1 MRTGVCPESGSHIR
15 TISIA
20 FLFIFIVSWPARC
33 RAQASYSIEPK
44 PGVGHT
50 IRVSFQYEHPDLG
63 AFELYYE
70 LGRSFDPAKRTVF
83 VVGDGQQYYVRKGLI
98 EPLQEEIFG
107 DRFNVVGL
115 IGRGAN
121 EVAVQHVKH
130 GESIDWLEA
139 YGVFKSS
146 EWVEDI
152 ESVRKDLLGAS
163 GKVCF
168 YGRSGGA
175 TLVHQFLAKHADHV
189 LAVFT
194 QASYNPF
201 LDVEFGLSSDTF
213 WDEIAHSD
221 AALQLMLL
229 EALSRHS
236 SDRSRIVLLLQRQ
249 NFFVPAN
256 QIAAE
261 RAKLIHAL
269 HDWDQAV
276 IDKLSEDYQ
285 VNAILETLA
294 APDPAANVREF
305 ELYAPI
311 FAQRHGQMRERIDPD
326 FEVSELFSQPLLGML
341 ENKQIAMPTMDFH
354 SAHRMEADV
363 FLLAGRFDHDVDY
376 RSQFA
381 LASAY
386 PNHRLLLLS
395 DDHTF
400 MALKK
405 TGLYPRLVQ
414 TALAEGVYGPAKAG
428 VENQLGAL
436 VYREF

>member
-1 MRTGVCPESGSHIR
+1 MKVSVCPKVGSDAR
-15 TISIA
+15 VLSVV
-20 FLFIFIVSWPARC
+20 FLFLALVHYPARC
-33 RAQASYSIEPK
+33 DAQASYSIEPK
-44 PGVGHT
+44 PGVGRT
-50 IRVSFQYEHPDLG
+50 VRVPFEYEHPELG
-63 AFELYYE
+63 SFELYYE
-70 LGRSFDPAKRTVF
+70 LGKAFDPAKRTVF
-83 VVGDGQQYYVRKGLI
+83 IVGDGQQYYVRKDLI

-107 DRFNVVGL
+107 ERFNVVGL
-115 IGRGAN
+115 VGRGSN
-121 EVAVQHVKH
+121 EAAVQHVKH
-130 GESIDWLEA
+130 GESIDWLTA

-146 EWVEDI
+146 ECVEDI

-175 TLVHQFLAKHADHV
+175 TLVHQFLAEHPDHV

-201 LDVEFGLSSDTF
+201 LDAEFGLSSDTF
-213 WDEIAHSD
+213 WDEIAQTD
-221 AALQLMLL
+221 AGLQSMLL

-256 QIAAE
+256 GIAAA

-285 VNAILETLA
+285 VNAVLKTVA
-294 APDPAANVREF
+294 TPDPAANVREF

-311 FAQRHGQMRERIDPD
+311 FAERHGRKTERIDPD

-354 SAHRMEADV
+354 PAHRMEADI

-381 LASAY
+381 LASEY

-400 MALKK
+400 MELKK
-405 TGLYPRLVQ
+405 TGLYPALVQ
-414 TALAEGVYGPAKAG
+414 AALAEGIHGADLAG
-428 VENQLGAL
+428 IGSQLKAL